1 MRTVK
6 TRTHALT
13 TILTATVAVSMTG
26 ISQAK
31 ADLDPAL
38 CGLGG
43 AALGGVIGHQFGGG
57 SGKDAMTVIGAIAGA
72 VGAAQYCKQA
82 QSPQDISNARNYER
96 RALESGAPVEW
107 SNPQYGRGVNSRSHV
122 EKRGWY
128 GQRECTMTRSVMSD
142 QRGRYVNETVWCNDR
157 GQWTQVTETTTIRQI
172 HWGPRG
178 PVETTTTTTT
188 TTGRPGVPMAP
199 PVITPPRAERLPYW
213 IVSENRVANLAREVR
228 RASDRESVQV
238 ARGYAR
244 DFSRDQQ
251 FLTLD
256 QLGDVL
262 RAVRFDAAREQVLLV
277 LVDSVD
283 QRYGSISNAISA
295 FDQYSSR
302 ERARGILNRN
312 DRGDRRDD
320 RYDRRDDRYGDP
332 RHRGPIGRTR

>member
-1 MRTVK
+1 M
-6 TRTHALT
+6 
-13 TILTATVAVSMTG
+13 
-26 ISQAK
+26 
-31 ADLDPAL
+31 
-38 CGLGG
+38 
-43 AALGGVIGHQFGGG
+43 
-57 SGKDAMTVIGAIAGA
+57 
-72 VGAAQYCKQA
+72 
-82 QSPQDISNARNYER
+82 
-96 RALESGAPVEW
+96 
-107 SNPQYGRGVNSRSHV
+107 
-122 EKRGWY
+122 
-128 GQRECTMTRSVMSD
+128 
-142 QRGRYVNETVWCNDR
+142 
-157 GQWTQVTETTTIRQI
+157 
-172 HWGPRG
+172 
-178 PVETTTTTTT
+178 
-188 TTGRPGVPMAP
+188 PMAP

-213 IVSENRVANLAREVR
+213 IVSENRVANLAREIR

-262 RAVRFDAAREQVLLV
+262 RAVRFDAARERVLLV

-283 QRYGSISNAISA
+283 QRYGSISSAISA

-302 ERARGILNRN
+302 EQARRILNRN